1 MTCCHRYIIYP
12 GGQSCSSSYSKRV
25 DPFTALCWALDIVL
39 ANTWPYPLD
48 RHHSTA
54 VQAAWLYKDLLGLI
68 LNEDALPPPLSYLGM
83 LFIYALP
90 LNLPIS
96 LRQVIN
102 DLLEDL
108 TRLDSSSERL
118 ALRGLNNNDTSAARG
133 KLTKQS
139 SVLSGGSSRGS
150 GPDSLLLETQTGADR
165 VSKWS
170 NFNQTGGVPGEAL
183 PDRGSN

>member
-1 MTCCHRYIIYP
+1 
-12 GGQSCSSSYSKRV
+12 
-25 DPFTALCWALDIVL
+25 
-39 ANTWPYPLD
+39 
-48 RHHSTA
+48 
-54 VQAAWLYKDLLGLI
+54 
-68 LNEDALPPPLSYLGM
+68 M

-170 NFNQTGGVPGEAL
+170 NFNQTGGVTGVAL